1 MRTSDAG
8 PGRHDTLTVVSMAV
22 IASALATL
30 LHEGVGHGLVAF
42 ARGDVPT
49 ELTSNHLSSL
59 RADRVVAAAGT
70 IVNLIAGSAA
80 LLASSRQGTRA
91 NARYFLW
98 LLAALNLLP
107 GAGYFMFSG
116 IFGFG
121 DWNAVI
127 QGLPYQSA
135 LRVGMTAGGA
145 ALYVIVVWLL
155 ALGVQ
160 PFVPVRSMYNTVGRV
175 PYFAA
180 GVFSCAAGLL
190 DPLGIRLLIVST
202 MPAAF
207 GGSSGLLWADSLL
220 PRTPATHAPLV
231 VSRSVAWWIAAL
243 IGGGAYIAVLGPG
256 IRLMS

>member
-1 MRTSDAG
+1 M
-8 PGRHDTLTVVSMAV
+8 
-22 IASALATL
+22 
-30 LHEGVGHGLVAF
+30 
-42 ARGDVPT
+42 
-49 ELTSNHLSSL
+49 
-59 RADRVVAAAGT
+59 
-70 IVNLIAGSAA
+70 
-80 LLASSRQGTRA
+80 
-91 NARYFLW
+91 
-98 LLAALNLLP
+98 
-107 GAGYFMFSG
+107 
-116 IFGFG
+116 
-121 DWNAVI
+121 
-127 QGLPYQSA
+127 
-135 LRVGMTAGGA
+135 
-145 ALYVIVVWLL
+145 IVVWLL

-175 PYFAA
+175 PYVAA

-220 PRTPATHAPLV
+220 PRTPATHAPLL